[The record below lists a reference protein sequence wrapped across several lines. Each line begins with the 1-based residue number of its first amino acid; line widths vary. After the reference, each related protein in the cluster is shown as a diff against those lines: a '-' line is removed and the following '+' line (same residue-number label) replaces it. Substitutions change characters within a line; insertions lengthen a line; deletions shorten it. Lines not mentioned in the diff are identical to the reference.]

1 MSRGTGFPARGFGT
15 GRTPSVLSVP
25 SCHKSFRTLRGRL
38 NASRYDRRSAVA
50 PTWAGKPMPRGTGF
64 PARGFGTEP
73 PCARPSSAL
82 RFLRSLLSKI
92 LPCVP
97 WANPPPSVL
106 RRPPLLPRGASTK
119 DRRVCPLFQSLS
131 FSAFLFFTYRNSGV
145 TKPASKKWRSV
156 VNTVCRRISLII
168 TMLEQSTNE

>member
-15 GRTPSVLSVP
+15 APPPSVLSVSFCKNP
-25 SCHKSFRTLRGRL
+25 SCVPRAAQRVTLRPAIRGRPDMGWKAHATWHGL
-38 NASRYDRRSAVA
+38 SSPWVWDGASV
-50 PTWAGKPMPRGTGF
+50 
-64 PARGFGTEP
+64 
-73 PCARPSSAL
+73 RPSVL
-82 RFLRSLLSKI
+82 RPPFSPFPPVKI

-97 WANPPPSVL
+97 RANPLPSAL
-106 RRPPLLPRGASTK
+106 RRPPFFPRGASTK